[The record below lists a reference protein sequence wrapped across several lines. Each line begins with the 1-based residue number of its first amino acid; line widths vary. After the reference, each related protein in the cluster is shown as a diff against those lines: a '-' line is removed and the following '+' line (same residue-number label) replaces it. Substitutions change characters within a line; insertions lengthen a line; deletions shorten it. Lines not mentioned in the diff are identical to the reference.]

1 MCSHFPLLRL
11 INNKYSC
18 TSLSVYVV
26 KDINTNSSSYPF
38 EIVLPYKDRNRS
50 IRLEA
55 LREKSN
61 RNSEKTFLLWKHR
74 ELELKTD
81 DRGCGG
87 LSFVSRKGIAWRP
100 KCCPCTETSFLILI
114 RYSVPFASN
123 NTKALAYSQKRQR
136 RTDFLFG
143 VVRRGPRNMQMIWIS
158 CILAI
163 FPRMIL
169 NLWKNLKVHERS

>member
-38 EIVLPYKDRNRS
+38 EIVLPYKDRIRS
-50 IRLEA
+50 IMLEA

-87 LSFVSRKGIAWRP
+87 LSFVSRKGIAWLP
-100 KCCPCTETSFLILI
+100 KCCPCTETSFLILLYGI
-114 RYSVPFASN
+114 LCLLPPIIQKHSHIAKSDNAEQISF
-123 NTKALAYSQKRQR
+123 LA
-136 RTDFLFG
+136 
-143 VVRRGPRNMQMIWIS
+143 
-158 CILAI
+158 
-163 FPRMIL
+163 
-169 NLWKNLKVHERS
+169 